1 MFQLKTERAL
11 TARRRLGMRVARAL
25 MARCRLR
32 MEPGMHTCDWSLRN
46 KEQDGQAATA
56 ETQARLSCGSQSTR
70 NAEKPE
76 AAAST
81 PQSWTHHGNLRT
93 AKRDGSW
100 AVHSRRMD
108 GELGRCRRS
117 AGHRDG
123 EQALRLPWTTQEERP
138 ERSQPAHSP
147 ELTSGEWRL
156 LQGLETV
163 SCQGRRPCRLS
174 SKRRL

>member
-32 MEPGMHTCDWSLRN
+32 MEPGMHTCNWSLRN

-93 AKRDGSW
+93 AKLKGKGANGAPSERD
-100 AVHSRRMD
+100 
-108 GELGRCRRS
+108 E
-117 AGHRDG
+117 
-123 EQALRLPWTTQEERP
+123 
-138 ERSQPAHSP
+138 SP
-147 ELTSGEWRL
+147 TPRW
-156 LQGLETV
+156 Q
-163 SCQGRRPCRLS
+163 
-174 SKRRL
+174 